1 MKKIAIIFNGD
12 LHNRKGYINAVLERA
27 KRLCPQKEFSTDVF
41 CLSTYDHWLDRKL
54 RHTPKAERA
63 TQIEVDGLTI
73 NMIWYPFSLI
83 DYILSVKLHKG
94 RIIEPIIF
102 KRNLSRFV
110 DYDLI
115 CAHSTIPGEFAYM
128 LYEQYNIPYITTWHG
143 SDVHTAPFVNSNYRD
158 TVKRVMSNGS
168 ANLFVSRALMIT
180 AKQFM
185 QVVPNAHVSYNGG
198 ADIFTKF
205 SDDDKRSLRKKYDI
219 DDADKVVGFV
229 GGLVPIKN
237 VDKLPE
243 IFEYIHE
250 RCPNTTFWIVGDGKL
265 RRDIETQLQDRYPHI
280 RCRMFGNQSVNTMPE
295 LMNCIDLLLLP
306 SKNEGLPL
314 VTVEAMRCATNV
326 VASNVGGISE
336 VIGPKN
342 VIDHGDGFVERF
354 GHRCVD
360 ILQNNEVCPELPK
373 QFDWDTIVDK
383 ESKLCKSILQI

>member
-158 TVKRVMSNGS
+158 TVKRNRLMPRVMENR
-168 ANLFVSRALMIT
+168 LITFQRSRMASFHSSRPHSVTMQGPKQWKCL
-180 AKQFM
+180 QFM
-185 QVVPNAHVSYNGG
+185 VSM
-198 ADIFTKF
+198 
-205 SDDDKRSLRKKYDI
+205 
-219 DDADKVVGFV
+219 
-229 GGLVPIKN
+229 
-237 VDKLPE
+237 
-243 IFEYIHE
+243 
-250 RCPNTTFWIVGDGKL
+250 
-265 RRDIETQLQDRYPHI
+265 TQ
-280 RCRMFGNQSVNTMPE
+280 
-295 LMNCIDLLLLP
+295 P
-306 SKNEGLPL
+306 S
-314 VTVEAMRCATNV
+314 
-326 VASNVGGISE
+326 
-336 VIGPKN
+336 
-342 VIDHGDGFVERF
+342 
-354 GHRCVD
+354 
-360 ILQNNEVCPELPK
+360 
-373 QFDWDTIVDK
+373 
-383 ESKLCKSILQI
+383 ESTQTR